1 MHTYDVL
8 FIADHFVM
16 VTTVEMYKS
25 IDKRDVEKEAW
36 ARLADAYS
44 EYWVADTKS
53 HINQVSVEDVGT
65 SVPEVGDITDTGTE
79 VSDE

>member
-25 IDKRDVEKEAW
+25 LDKRDVEKAAW
-36 ARLADAYS
+36 LRLS
-44 EYWVADTKS
+44 TEYGQEWVDMTKPFFK
-53 HINQVSVEDVGT
+53 QVSVEDLGT
-65 SVPEVGDITDTGTE
+65 SAPNEPE